1 MAARGRHALL
11 AALVIA
17 FALAIGAPLL
27 SVFLSGIGG
36 GGSLSP
42 FLSILESGYY
52 RDVIAFTFGQAAL
65 SVVVTL
71 VVGLPGAYVFA
82 NYSFRGRDQMLA
94 LATVPFVL
102 PSVLVVLGFVI
113 FFGNSGVVNTA
124 LMGLFNLESPPL
136 HILYSWRAIVLAHSF
151 YNIPLV
157 FRLVSAVWS
166 QLDERLREAAYNVGA
181 SRWDVF
187 RDIEFPLIRQSVLS
201 CALLTFMYSFTSFAI
216 VLALGGARYTTIE
229 VAIYNLAMFR
239 GAYGLSSALALL
251 QIAFLAVVVWLYMR
265 VRVHGGAQGVRIK
278 RSLTSLARWQ
288 KAGIA
293 AYVGCVGAFL
303 FGPLASI
310 VGESLRRTV
319 HGETTYTLA
328 WYKELFFPETQG
340 FIGATPPQAIVNS
353 ITFAVLAMAISVG
366 VGLAAAYLLNGPL
379 RGRGVMGV
387 ATMLPLG
394 ISTVTLALGYIV
406 ISNRLGVDV
415 SFWAIVL
422 IHAIISVPFSVRT
435 LSSSLASIDTR
446 LVEAAQGVGASRLRA
461 FFSIEV
467 PLLKGGLIAAAVFS
481 FAISLG
487 ELAAAFMLYGGRYTT
502 IPIYIYR
509 YIGGYRFGSAAAMGV
524 VLMAV
529 SALSFYVIDRM
540 GARMQF

>member
-1 MAARGRHALL
+1 MVL
-11 AALVIA
+11 A
-17 FALAIGAPLL
+17 FSLAIGAPLI

-36 GGSLSP
+36 GGSLAP

-52 RDVIAFTFGQAAL
+52 RDVIAFTFGQATL
-65 SVVVTL
+65 SVIVTL
-71 VVGLPGAYVFA
+71 LVGLPGAYVFA
-82 NYSFRGRDQMLA
+82 NYSFRGRDQILA
-94 LATVPFVL
+94 LTTVPFVL

-113 FFGNSGVVNTA
+113 FFGNSGIVNTA
-124 LMGLFNLESPPL
+124 LMDLFGLDSPPL
-136 HILYSWRAIVLAHSF
+136 RILYSWRAIVLAHSF

-166 QLDERLREAAYNVGA
+166 QVDERMREAAQNVGA
-181 SRWDVF
+181 SRWDIF

-239 GAYGLSSALALL
+239 GAYDLSSALAIL
-251 QIAFLAVVVWLYMR
+251 QIAFLAAVVWLYMR
-265 VRVHGGAQGVRIK
+265 IQVHRGAQGMRLK
-278 RSLTSLARWQ
+278 RSLSSLARWH

-293 AYVGCVGAFL
+293 AYGCAVGTFL
-303 FGPLASI
+303 FGPLVSI
-310 VGESLRRTV
+310 IGESLQRTV

-328 WYKELFFPETQG
+328 WYKELFFADTTG
-340 FIGATPPQAIVNS
+340 FIGATPPEAILNS
-353 ITFAVLAMAISVG
+353 VTFAALAMCISVG
-366 VGLAAAYLLNGPL
+366 VGLAMAYLLNGPL
-379 RGRGVMGV
+379 RGRGLMGI

-406 ISNRLGVDV
+406 IGNRLDLDV

-435 LSSSLASIDTR
+435 LSSSLAAIDTR

-467 PLLKGGLIAAAVFS
+467 PLLKGGLIAASVFS

-524 VLMAV
+524 VLMVV
-529 SALSFYVIDRM
+529 SAISFYIIDRM